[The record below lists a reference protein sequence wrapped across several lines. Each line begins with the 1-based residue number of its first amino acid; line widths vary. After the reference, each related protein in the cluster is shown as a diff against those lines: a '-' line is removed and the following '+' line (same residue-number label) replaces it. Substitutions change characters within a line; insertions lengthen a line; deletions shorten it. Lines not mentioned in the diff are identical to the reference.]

1 MPLQMATEGLS
12 TGDDVPKQPL
22 ELSPLLKDLRD
33 VQAGQA
39 SEVTRLRIAAE
50 LADVKSPL
58 SDLLGLFEQVDS
70 ALWNDRVSPNE

>member
-1 MPLQMATEGLS
+1 MATEGLS

-22 ELSPLLKDLRD
+22 ERSPLLKDLGD
-33 VQAGQA
+33 VHAGEA

-58 SDLLGLFEQVDS
+58 RNLLGLFEQVDS
-70 ALWNDRVSPNE
+70 TLWNDRVSPNE